1 MKIITARPHRL
12 LAPCVARIGELAA
25 KGERCM
31 LLVPS
36 QYTLQAEIEVME
48 RLDICGSFLI
58 DVLSPNRLRSRIF
71 ERAGAPARTII
82 DERGKSMVISAI
94 LEEEKDAL
102 TVYHAAAANAPDGL
116 TQKLSDMI
124 ADMKRS
130 DVTPQALETAME
142 EMTEGDLTRSKL
154 TDLHRI
160 YADYEERIAGWLADE
175 EDVAAEMRERMA
187 RSGVLDGVHVF
198 VYGFDMI
205 TPTFAQDMLCMNALA
220 KSVNLLVE
228 TDKNGAA
235 DGRLFAPV
243 NASLDRLAG
252 MAAERGISIE
262 REKIDTEIE
271 APKSIQVLEKQLFA
285 LNAQPQGE
293 VPEEIVLFAAGNKR
307 AEMHRAASQIRRLA
321 AQGLDPADVA
331 VVYPKGSGCGALIES
346 VFAMYGLETY
356 VAEKRTGGAHP
367 LCRFLLS
374 ALAVISGGWRTSD
387 VIECAQS
394 GFLPIDRAAVD
405 AISAYAEGVDL
416 RAEAWKRPFT
426 YLKDEAQGDLES
438 LNEAREKITA
448 PLLALGKRLG
458 EAKTADDTVRAMI
471 ALLEDVQAYET
482 LQNMRDELMQA
493 GQDTLAQD
501 CAQVYNRLMETLDQ
515 LHTLLGAR
523 NVPSSAVLRLLE
535 SGLSALELAALPTA
549 NGAIICGE
557 IGNVRTAEV
566 KVLFA
571 IGMNDTGAGADNGL
585 LTQQEREEAERAT
598 KAYLGM
604 NASQRAAL
612 AQLDALKA
620 LSGVKERLYVSYAL
634 ADETGRALRED
645 ETVAAIKRLFPR
657 IAVQGGLAQE
667 DQEAMLVAPKAATQ
681 ALSVML
687 SDAAD
692 GKQAIEPR
700 AAQAYA
706 ALVKDE
712 AGSEALRSVT
722 RRLSQAQRER
732 LNSTQARTLYGRPV
746 MSVSRLETFAQ
757 CPYKH
762 FVRYGLNPTQEVTPG
777 VDRAELGTLYHAA
790 AEQFTRK
797 VSALPGFPEVD
808 TATCDAIMDEAMK
821 PLIAAWRESPLGKS
835 QRGGAIAAKIEKTAR
850 RTGRNILS
858 QYAGGGF
865 SPMHSEMIFGKGS
878 LAPIALELRDGTVI
892 YLQGR
897 IDRIDVMDG
906 ERIRVID
913 YKSGAKKFDP
923 TMAYWGLQLQLMI
936 YLAAALA
943 RLPGTSAAGFFYCRI
958 ADPTVKTES
967 RVKEE
972 IEKQLAKQ
980 LALAG
985 ISLSDVTVLRAQGA
999 SHAAMISRDGTPN
1012 GRYAGSMVDSQGMEA
1027 LVAFAREKAASIAQE
1042 VYQGVVEDAPAEFG
1056 QYDACTMCDYAA
1068 VCGFDPARGRKR
1080 RLAAKKLD
1088 DLIAKGAPSEKK
1100 D

>member
-1 MKIITARPHRL
+1 
-12 LAPCVARIGELAA
+12 
-25 KGERCM
+25 M

-48 RLDICGSFLI
+48 RLEICGSFLI

-71 ERAGAPARTII
+71 ECAGAPGRTMI
-82 DERGKSMVISAI
+82 DERGKNMVISGI

-102 TVYHAAAANAPDGL
+102 TVYHAAATNAPDGL
-116 TQKLSDMI
+116 TKKLSDMI

-130 DVTPQALETAME
+130 AVTPKALEIAME
-142 EMTEGDLTRSKL
+142 EMQDGDLTRNKL
-154 TDLHRI
+154 SDLHRV
-160 YADYEERIAGWLADE
+160 YAAYEHRIAGWLADE

-187 RSGVLDGVHVF
+187 RSGVLNGVHVF
-198 VYGFDMI
+198 IYGFDMI
-205 TPTFAQDMLCMNALA
+205 TPIFAADMLCMDALA
-220 KSVNLLVE
+220 KSVNLFVE
-228 TDKNGAA
+228 TDKNGAP

-252 MAAERGISIE
+252 MAAERGISLK
-262 REKIDTEIE
+262 REQIE
-271 APKSIQVLEKQLFA
+271 AEIDAPKAIGVLEKQLFA
-285 LNAQPQGE
+285 LNAPPQE
-293 VPEEIVLFAAGNKR
+293 DVPAEIMLCAASNKR
-307 AEMHRAASQIRRLA
+307 AEVHRAASQIRKLA
-321 AQGLDPADVA
+321 AQGIDPADMA
-331 VVYPKGSGCGALIES
+331 VVYPRGSGCGELIES
-346 VFAMYGLETY
+346 VFEMYGLNAY
-356 VAEKRTGGAHP
+356 IAEKRTGGSHP
-367 LCRFLLS
+367 LCRFLLG
-374 ALAVISGGWRTSD
+374 ALAVVSGGWRTSD

-394 GFLPIDRAAVD
+394 GFLLVDREAVD

-416 RAEAWKRPFT
+416 RTDAWKAPFT
-426 YLKDEAQGDLES
+426 YLKTDMQGDLLA
-438 LNEAREKITA
+438 LNDTREKIAA
-448 PLLALGKRLG
+448 PLMALGKRLA

-471 ALLEDVQAYET
+471 DLLNDVQAYET
-482 LQNMRDELMQA
+482 LQNMRDALMEA
-493 GQDTLAQD
+493 GQDALAQD
-501 CAQVYNRLMETLDQ
+501 CAQVWNRLMETLEQ

-523 NVPSSAVLRLLE
+523 HVPSDTVQRLLK
-535 SGLSALELAALPTA
+535 SGLTALELAALPNA
-549 NGAIICGE
+549 DGAIICGE

-571 IGMNDTGAGADNGL
+571 IGMNDMGAGTDNGL
-585 LTQQEREEAERAT
+585 LTQQEREETERAT

-604 NASQRAAL
+604 NAAQRAAL

-620 LSGVKERLYVSYAL
+620 LSGVREQLVVSYSL

-645 ETVAAIKRLFPR
+645 ETVAAIKRLYPKLM
-657 IAVQGGLAQE
+657 VQGGLAQE

-692 GKQAIEPR
+692 GKQALEPK

-706 ALVKDE
+706 ALAKDE
-712 AGSEALRSVT
+712 VGREALQSVT
-722 RRLSQAQRER
+722 RRLSHAQRAR
-732 LNSTQARTLYGRPV
+732 LDSAQARMLYGRPV

-762 FVRYGLNPTQEVTPG
+762 FIHYGLNPAQEITPG
-777 VDRAELGTLYHAA
+777 VDRSELGTLYHEA

-797 VSALPGFPEVD
+797 ASMLPGFPDVD
-808 TATCDAIMDEAMK
+808 VAQCDAIMDEAIK
-821 PLIAAWRESPLGKS
+821 SLIAAWRESPLGKS
-835 QRGGAIAAKIEKTAR
+835 KRGGAIAAKIEKTAR

-865 SPMHSEMIFGKGS
+865 APMQSEMIFGKGD

-906 ERIRVID
+906 NRIRVID

-936 YLAAALA
+936 YLATALA

-958 ADPTVKTES
+958 ADPTVKSES

-999 SHAAMISRDGTPN
+999 SHAAMIAKDGTPN
-1012 GRYAGSMVDSQGMEA
+1012 GRYAASMVDAQGMEA
-1027 LVAFAREKAASIAQE
+1027 LVSFAREKAASIAQE

-1056 QYDACTMCDYAA
+1056 QYDACAICDYAA
-1068 VCGFDPARGRKR
+1068 VCGFDPARGVKR
-1080 RLAAKKLD
+1080 RLAAKKIG
-1088 DLIAKGAPSEKK
+1088 DLIEKGAMNANKV
-1100 D
+1100 